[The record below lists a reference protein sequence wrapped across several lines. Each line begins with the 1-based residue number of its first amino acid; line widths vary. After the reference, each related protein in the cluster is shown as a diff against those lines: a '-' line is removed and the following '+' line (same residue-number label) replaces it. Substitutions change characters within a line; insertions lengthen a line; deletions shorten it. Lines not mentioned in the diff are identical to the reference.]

1 MNINRLNKVFGRFIE
16 LVTGTIIDRLEVE
29 ECRADDPE
37 KREELRRKLHEER
50 TKSALTSLVT
60 VVVTAAILWV
70 AERLL
75 PEV

>member
-1 MNINRLNKVFGRFIE
+1 MNTSRLNQLLNRFIE
-16 LVTGTIIDRLEVE
+16 LITGTTIDRLEVE
-29 ECRADDPE
+29 ECKSEDPSA
-37 KREELRRKLHEER
+37 RDELRRKIHEER

-75 PEV
+75 PEA